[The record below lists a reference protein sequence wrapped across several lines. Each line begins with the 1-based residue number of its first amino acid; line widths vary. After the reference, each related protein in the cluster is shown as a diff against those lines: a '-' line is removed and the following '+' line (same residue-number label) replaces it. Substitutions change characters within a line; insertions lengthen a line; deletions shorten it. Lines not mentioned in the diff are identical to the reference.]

1 MSAPSARSLTAR
13 ILVGMAMLIFV
24 LAGCG
29 RKGAPVPPRPLS
41 PAAVGGIRA
50 EARDGG
56 ILVTWTRPGRNED
69 GSLLTDL
76 LEFRLSRTIGV
87 AQPREARERPPF
99 PLLATIRADQPDN
112 ATVRGG
118 QYAFRDDG
126 GGAGLAPGVRYTYRV
141 QAVNRRG
148 VVGPPSVEVFVDF
161 APALLPSV
169 GLAASAGD
177 GAVSLTWQAPSG
189 PVPAGTPPVRGYNVY
204 RGLRSGAYGPQPINA
219 GPIVETRFRDAGVE
233 NGTTYYYVVRSVGI
247 ERPPWR
253 ESRDSNEV
261 SATPVDLTPPGP
273 PRGLVAIPGPGAVAL
288 SWNANTEPDLLG
300 YLVYRLE
307 PPALTSS
314 RLTETPVQTTTFTD
328 RTARPGVTYLY
339 TVTAV
344 DRSPRRNESA
354 PSSEVTVTLP

>member
-1 MSAPSARSLTAR
+1 MNSSSARSLHAC
-13 ILVGMAMLIFV
+13 ILVSIALLVFV

-29 RKGAPVPPRPLS
+29 RKGAPVPPRPVA

-50 EARDGG
+50 EPRDSG
-56 ILVTWTRPGRNED
+56 ILVTWTGPSRNED
-69 GSLLTDL
+69 GAPLTDL
-76 LEFRLSRTIGV
+76 LEFRLYRAVGAAPS
-87 AQPREARERPPF
+87 REAQDRPAF
-99 PLLATIRADQPDN
+99 SLLATIRADEPDN
-112 ATVRGG
+112 AIVRGS

-126 GGAGLAPGVRYTYRV
+126 GGAGLSTGVRYTYRV

-161 APALLPSV
+161 APAPPPPG
-169 GLAASAGD
+169 GLATSAGD
-177 GAVSLTWQAPSG
+177 GTVTLTWQAPSG

-204 RGLRSGAYGPQPINA
+204 RGLRPGTYGPQPINA
-219 GPIVETRFRDAGVE
+219 GPVVETRFRDAGVE

-253 ESRDSNEV
+253 ESHDSGEV
-261 SATPVDLTPPGP
+261 SAMPVDLTPPAP

-307 PPALTSS
+307 PPALTPI

-328 RTARPGVTYLY
+328 RTARPGATYIY

-354 PSSEVTVTLP
+354 PSSEATVTLP